1 MKSSHLSTLPET
13 ISNHGRS
20 PLLTLSVL
28 PFHPGIVKPRT
39 CGSMLSMKNLQLDPT
54 YAEPLEPD
62 LLVNL
67 VLGFSQFGGCVRAL
81 LYLVSPLRRIESPT
95 PATASIQLPLASSH
109 VFMPPIIHPTL
120 RQLHPTKVSMELS
133 YID

>member
-1 MKSSHLSTLPET
+1 MQSPLSQVSLST
-13 ISNHGRS
+13 SS
-20 PLLTLSVL
+20 WVL
-28 PFHPGIVKPRT
+28 RRRR
-39 CGSMLSMKNLQLDPT
+39 
-54 YAEPLEPD
+54 
-62 LLVNL
+62 
-67 VLGFSQFGGCVRAL
+67 QFGGCVRAL

-120 RQLHPTKVSMELS
+120 RQLHPTKVSMELR